1 MSSSSFYGV
10 TLCRITSEFM
20 KSLSTSWRK
29 AVRRICKIPY
39 ISHSRLLPHLSNS
52 DPLNI
57 SVEKRIARC
66 FNSLISS
73 DNENIGYLARRCMEQ
88 TVSNMGTNFHHI
100 FIDVNYIRCGTVT
113 NINMIM
119 KDIHVKWYEK
129 CNNNDIHVANLCT
142 ELMNVRD
149 GVYYSIL
156 TYQESVDII
165 NLLCT
170 D

>member
-1 MSSSSFYGV
+1 
-10 TLCRITSEFM
+10 
-20 KSLSTSWRK
+20 
-29 AVRRICKIPY
+29 
-39 ISHSRLLPHLSNS
+39 
-52 DPLNI
+52 
-57 SVEKRIARC
+57 
-66 FNSLISS
+66 
-73 DNENIGYLARRCMEQ
+73 
-88 TVSNMGTNFHHI
+88 MGTNFHHI
-100 FIDVNYIRCGTVT
+100 FNDVNYIRSGTLT

-119 KDIHVKWYEK
+119 KEIHVKWYEK

>member
-1 MSSSSFYGV
+1 
-10 TLCRITSEFM
+10 
-20 KSLSTSWRK
+20 
-29 AVRRICKIPY
+29 
-39 ISHSRLLPHLSNS
+39 
-52 DPLNI
+52 
-57 SVEKRIARC
+57 
-66 FNSLISS
+66 
-73 DNENIGYLARRCMEQ
+73 MEQ

-100 FIDVNYIRCGTVT
+100 FNDVNHIRCGTVT

-119 KDIHVKWYEK
+119 KEIHVKWYEK